1 MNYMEVKKKNEKNI
15 LAIKSY
21 LYSLPYGAPIK
32 NSFYNRKYLAY
43 NYYPKYKPIDA
54 VLNSN
59 LYL

>member
-1 MNYMEVKKKNEKNI
+1 MKKIFWQLRVICI
-15 LAIKSY
+15 LCLMGS
-21 LYSLPYGAPIK
+21 PIK